1 MTTEQPAPSAGDEIV
16 AVRDL
21 VKHYRT
27 RGRGTVHAVDGVTF
41 SVAAGETLGL
51 VGESGCGKSTTA
63 RLLVQ
68 LERPTSGQIVVG
80 GVDLATAGRAQRKE
94 LRRTIQMVFQDP
106 YASLDPRI
114 RVGEAIGE
122 VLRVHR
128 LAGSASGR
136 RVRVRELLSMVGLS
150 DAMIGRYPH
159 ELSGGQ
165 RQRVGIAR
173 ALAVEPRVLVLDE
186 AVSALDVSVRAEV
199 MNLLARLRRDLG
211 LTYVFISHDL
221 GMVRHIADRIA
232 VMYLGQIVEVGPW
245 QPVSDAPAHPYTVA
259 LQSAVPVADPV
270 AEAGRLPLT
279 VSGEVPDAARPPTG
293 CRFHPRCPL
302 VEEVCRTQ
310 VPELA
315 HFGDAHLVS
324 CHVVSREGRGATA
337 VRSRPMTPGPRRER
351 IVKSLPGGT
360 DPSTPLG
367 AGVELLPRLR
377 GLAPS
382 LVPSQRRVAEQIL
395 ADPSNAATLTIS
407 ELAAAAAT
415 SETTVVRLCRQLGVR
430 GYRDLRVALAGE
442 GGRARERAGSR
453 EIDPD
458 IAASDSL
465 DVVIAK
471 ITYADSE
478 AILDTARLL
487 DRGELGAV
495 VDALVAAPRVDVFGV
510 GASAFVAMDLQQKLH
525 RIGLISFSWADQHAA
540 LTAAALL
547 RPGDV
552 AIGVSHTGST
562 KDTVETIDLA
572 RANGAITVA
581 LTSVPRSPLADAVH
595 HRLITAS
602 RETTFRSGAM
612 GSRIAAL
619 SVVDVLFVAVAQRRY
634 QETMAALEA
643 TRRAVAQH
651 RFDGEA

>member
-1 MTTEQPAPSAGDEIV
+1 M
-16 AVRDL
+16 
-21 VKHYRT
+21 
-27 RGRGTVHAVDGVTF
+27 
-41 SVAAGETLGL
+41 
-51 VGESGCGKSTTA
+51 
-63 RLLVQ
+63 
-68 LERPTSGQIVVG
+68 
-80 GVDLATAGRAQRKE
+80 
-94 LRRTIQMVFQDP
+94 
-106 YASLDPRI
+106 
-114 RVGEAIGE
+114 
-122 VLRVHR
+122 
-128 LAGSASGR
+128 
-136 RVRVRELLSMVGLS
+136 
-150 DAMIGRYPH
+150 
-159 ELSGGQ
+159 
-165 RQRVGIAR
+165 
-173 ALAVEPRVLVLDE
+173 
-186 AVSALDVSVRAEV
+186 
-199 MNLLARLRRDLG
+199 
-211 LTYVFISHDL
+211 
-221 GMVRHIADRIA
+221 
-232 VMYLGQIVEVGPW
+232 
-245 QPVSDAPAHPYTVA
+245 
-259 LQSAVPVADPV
+259 
-270 AEAGRLPLT
+270 PLT

-302 VEEVCRTQ
+302 VEEVCRTL
-310 VPELA
+310 VPGLA
-315 HFGDAHLVS
+315 PIGGDHLVS
-324 CHVVSREGRGATA
+324 CHVVSREGRGATTLIHGGGSRSRQRPKVA
-337 VRSRPMTPGPRRER
+337 TVRSPQARDRAE
-351 IVKSLPGGT
+351 
-360 DPSTPLG
+360 STPLS

-395 ADPSNAATLTIS
+395 ADPSTAATLTIS
-407 ELAAAAAT
+407 ELAAAADT

-442 GGRARERAGSR
+442 GGRAQERAGSR
-453 EIDPD
+453 EIGPD

-478 AILDTARLL
+478 AIADTARLL
-487 DRGELGAV
+487 DRAELGAV
-495 VDALVAAPRVDVFGV
+495 VDALVVAPRVDVFGV

-619 SVVDVLFVAVAQRRY
+619 ERRGRVVRRGRPTAVPGDHRGVGDDPPRGRPAPLRRRRRDVDGKGSEWVERSTAAPMDGCGSTRRRSWS
-634 QETMAALEA
+634 TRGPPPS
-643 TRRAVAQH
+643 TRRAPGT
-651 RFDGEA
+651 RWPCSTPKTCWWPRR